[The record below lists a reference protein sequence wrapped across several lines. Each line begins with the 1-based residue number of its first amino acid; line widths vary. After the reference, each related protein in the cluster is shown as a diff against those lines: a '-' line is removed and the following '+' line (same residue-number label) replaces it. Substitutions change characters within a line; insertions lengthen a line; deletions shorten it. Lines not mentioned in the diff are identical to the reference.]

1 MRWSIFIGI
10 LAIIA
15 GVVFMV
21 ASSFPSVAK
30 IIATPFCEDVK
41 EENFSSQL
49 TCINDE
55 NEQNF
60 SAILIGIGTAI
71 TIGGSLIMVF
81 GIVGSLMVTS
91 ARMNHILR
99 NGEPAE
105 ATILDMQHTGV
116 RVNGQPM
123 LKFRLQVQPSYGT
136 PYDAETNRIVP
147 YGMMGHLM
155 LGMVVPVKYDSR
167 KPEMVALDFDS
178 IRLNA
183 IPFGMGTKG
192 ASNPASQ
199 ASLTERL
206 RELQESY
213 EAGLINHEEYEDA
226 RKRIL
231 GDV

>member
-15 GVVFMV
+15 GVIFMV

-30 IIATPFCEDVK
+30 IVATPFCEDVK
-41 EENFSSQL
+41 EENFRSQL
-49 TCINDE
+49 TCINGE
-55 NEQNF
+55 NEQNL
-60 SAILIGIGTAI
+60 SAILIGIGTTT
-71 TIGGSLIMVF
+71 TIGGSLIIVL
-81 GIVGSLMVTS
+81 GIVGSLMLMS

-116 RVNGQPM
+116 RVNSQPM
-123 LKFRLQVQPSYGT
+123 LKFRLQVQPTYGASYE
-136 PYDAETNRIVP
+136 AETQRIIP
-147 YGMMGHLM
+147 FGMMGHLM
-155 LGMVVPVKYDSR
+155 LGMAVPVKYDPR

-178 IRLNA
+178 MRLNA
-183 IPFGMGTKG
+183 MPFEVGVS
-192 ASNPASQ
+192 AVSNAESQ

-206 RELQESY
+206 RELEDSY
-213 EAGLINHEEYEDA
+213 QAGLINQEEYEDA

-231 GDV
+231 SDV